1 MAYDDGFYYGQC
13 KLICEAESAAETG
26 TVSIYDGDRFINS
39 KGLTNK
45 VAEFTV
51 PGRARYT
58 VNLMRGND
66 TVYST
71 VVEAGYGDCIHVM
84 LAPGYDKVTEKQFDS
99 QVGDFIFEV
108 NSDGLAGYRK
118 SGADTFHPFKFG
130 DGDSKTIARTHTMT
144 VRGLK
149 ARPIIN
155 TVYWWNF
162 VTDSTGGHMTFMVWN
177 SGFGTG
183 EMYGIIDNNQSHY
196 DSWISTLGVQIFDDG
211 FSLTVPSWIPCNMIF
226 AAWTY

>member
-1 MAYDDGFYYGQC
+1 MAYDDGYYYGQC
-13 KLICEAESAAETG
+13 KIICEAESVAETG
-26 TVSIYDGDRFINS
+26 TVSITDGTSTWS
-39 KGLTNK
+39 KGLSGK
-45 VAEFTV
+45 AAEFTV

-58 VNLMRGND
+58 VSLLRGND

-84 LAPGYDKVTEKQFDS
+84 LAPGYGNVTERQFDS

-130 DGDSKTIARTHTMT
+130 DGDCQIFNDTKTIT

-149 ARPIIN
+149 ARPSLRMITI
-155 TVYWWNF
+155 WNNDANG
-162 VTDSTGGHMTFMVWN
+162 VTAMVWN
-177 SGFGTG
+177 PGFTSV
-183 EMYGIIDNNQSHY
+183 Q
-196 DSWISTLGVQIFDDG
+196 GVVNYQVYSYALSVTYYDDG
-211 FSLTVPSWIPCNMIF
+211 FSFTVPSNVPSHFVNV
-226 AAWTY
+226 AWVY